1 MPENPEKSSRQAAE
15 TLFFEGARHLQA
27 ERPAEAER
35 AFRAAVAFAP
45 DLAEAW
51 SNLGLLLEEGDQ
63 DAEAEACY
71 RRALALHPH
80 IAETHVNLGGLL
92 ARHKRFDDA
101 EAAYAQALQLDP
113 TQPGTWSNLG
123 VLYASQRLDDEAE
136 ACFERALEMAPQL
149 PRARFNLGVLRL
161 RQGRLEEGWQGL
173 EARDWYAGLNR
184 QLRCPRW
191 SGRALDG
198 RSVLIGYEVGHGDM
212 VQFSRYAALL
222 KVRGAGPV
230 TLLCHPAL
238 KRLFASLAGVDDVLG
253 FDAPWPDAQWDVWLP
268 LMSLPF
274 HFDTRLDTIP
284 ARLPYLRAEPALV
297 QRWAAE
303 LPPRPALRVGLA
315 WKGNPRFENDADRSL
330 ASLAVLAPL
339 WRVPGVQF
347 VSLQKGA
354 GEDEAANPPSAQPL
368 LHVGGRMSDFADAA
382 AIMDQLDVVIA
393 VDTAMAHLAGAL
405 NKPCWLLLPRYQ
417 TDWRWFEDRADS
429 PWYPGVM
436 RLFRQA
442 EPGDWQPVVTAL
454 VQALQALA
462 NPPG

>member
-1 MPENPEKSSRQAAE
+1 MPENPENSSRQAAE

-35 AFRAAVAFAP
+35 AFRAAVALAP
-45 DLAEAW
+45 ELAEAW

-63 DAEAEACY
+63 DVEAEACY

-80 IAETHVNLGGLL
+80 IAATHVNLGGLL

-113 TQPGTWSNLG
+113 AQPGTWSNLG

-222 KVRGAGPV
+222 KARGA
-230 TLLCHPAL
+230 
-238 KRLFASLAGVDDVLG
+238 
-253 FDAPWPDAQWDVWLP
+253 
-268 LMSLPF
+268 
-274 HFDTRLDTIP
+274 
-284 ARLPYLRAEPALV
+284 
-297 QRWAAE
+297 
-303 LPPRPALRVGLA
+303 
-315 WKGNPRFENDADRSL
+315 
-330 ASLAVLAPL
+330 
-339 WRVPGVQF
+339 
-347 VSLQKGA
+347 
-354 GEDEAANPPSAQPL
+354 EAAVCL
-368 LHVGGRMSDFADAA
+368 FVGGRPCAGFRRALARC
-382 AIMDQLDVVIA
+382 A
-393 VDTAMAHLAGAL
+393 VG
-405 NKPCWLLLPRYQ
+405 
-417 TDWRWFEDRADS
+417 
-429 PWYPGVM
+429 
-436 RLFRQA
+436 
-442 EPGDWQPVVTAL
+442 PVVAADELAL
-454 VQALQALA
+454 PLRD
-462 NPPG
+462 PPGHDSGPVALSACRVRTGAALGG